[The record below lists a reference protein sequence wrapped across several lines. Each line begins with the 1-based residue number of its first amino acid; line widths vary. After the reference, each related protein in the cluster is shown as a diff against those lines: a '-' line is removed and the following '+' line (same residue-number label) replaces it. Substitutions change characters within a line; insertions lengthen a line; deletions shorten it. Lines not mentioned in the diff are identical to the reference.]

1 MSDELLAQRT
11 FCAVLDELIPARDG
25 SLPGAGS
32 LGVGEYVE
40 EKLGDATP
48 LVAGALAALDAL
60 ARERG
65 AADFADLP
73 AQERAS
79 LVREVA
85 ASHPGFVESLV
96 FHTYNGYY
104 QHPRVSVAIGLEAR
118 PPHPLGYE
126 LEPGD
131 LSLLDPVRKRDKLYR
146 DV

>member
-1 MSDELLAQRT
+1 MSDELLSQRAL
-11 FCAVLDELIPARDG
+11 CAVLDELIPARDA

-32 LGVGEYVE
+32 LGVGEYVG

-48 LVAGALAALDAL
+48 LVAGGLAALDAL

-73 AQERAS
+73 ADERAP
-79 LVREVA
+79 LIREA
-85 ASHPGFVESLV
+85 APAHPGFVESLV

-118 PPHPLGYE
+118 PPHPEGYE
-126 LEPGD
+126 LEAGD
-131 LSLLDPVRKRDKLYR
+131 LGLLDAVRRRPRLYR
-146 DV
+146 DA

>member
-1 MSDELLAQRT
+1 MSQEPLAQRT
-11 FCAVLDELIPARDG
+11 FIAVLDELIPARDT
-25 SLPGAGS
+25 SVPGAGT

-40 EKLGDATP
+40 AHLGEVVP
-48 LVAGALAALDAL
+48 MIVEGLAALDAL
-60 ARERG
+60 SQKEGG
-65 AADFADLP
+65 AEFADLP
-73 AQERAS
+73 ADERTP
-79 LVREVA
+79 LLNQVA
-85 ASHPGFVESLV
+85 ASHPGFLESLI